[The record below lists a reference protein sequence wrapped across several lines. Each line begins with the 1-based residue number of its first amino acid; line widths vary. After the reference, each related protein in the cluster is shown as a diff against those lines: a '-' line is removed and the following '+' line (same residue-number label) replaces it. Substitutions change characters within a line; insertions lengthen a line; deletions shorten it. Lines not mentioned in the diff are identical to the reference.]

1 MNKSDRHRINDIL
14 AASRNIVE
22 IADEGWSGFQQSW
35 RSVSA
40 ACYEMVV
47 IGEAASRLSAEFV
60 AQNPDLP
67 LREAKAL
74 RNFVVHEYAKV
85 DRRALW
91 EAMTRSVPDF
101 ARGLRS
107 ASG

>member
-1 MNKSDRHRINDIL
+1 MNTGDRQRINDIL
-14 AASRNIVE
+14 AASRNVAE
-22 IADEGWSGFQQSW
+22 IAAEGWPSFQQSW

-47 IGEAASRLSAEFV
+47 IGEAASKLSAEF
-60 AQNPDLP
+60 ATENPGLP

-91 EAMTRSVPDF
+91 VAITRSVPDF
-101 ARGLRS
+101 ARGLES
-107 ASG
+107 ASC